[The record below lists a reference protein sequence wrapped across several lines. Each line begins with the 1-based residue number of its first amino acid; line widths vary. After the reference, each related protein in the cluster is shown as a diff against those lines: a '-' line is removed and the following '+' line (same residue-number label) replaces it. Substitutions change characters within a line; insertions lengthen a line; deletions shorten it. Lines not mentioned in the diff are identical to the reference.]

1 MKLRKVIKSILPHG
15 LLMYIIGQRLREFSI
30 ENYRKNYIVPEMD
43 KDPKILLGDMPEQ
56 VISIEG
62 FGYSGSSALVDFFKE
77 FDNCSVWGFSDV
89 KDGGKLARQ
98 HSNQHACEIN
108 FMRLA
113 GGIFEIEKLI
123 ESKNMF
129 VNDALINRFISLIDY
144 SLVQAGKQNSFYN
157 IYFKKLVCDFLNTLI
172 DFSIDGLDYSYF
184 NPHLNNFSKNKCS
197 IYFMKNLSKNEFISL
212 SHMFLEKLIRAQ
224 KVKKFLV
231 LDQFLSDT
239 EYDLKKYS
247 NYISNLKTIMVYR
260 DPRDVYMTA
269 KNLNIPWIP
278 VNQIH
283 LFIKWYKLM
292 VKNIPLMRD
301 EASVLI
307 IRFEDLVL
315 DYDNLIKSIM
325 EFLNIEFSS
334 HVYPKGY
341 FDPAISIKNI
351 GLWKNNIT
359 VSEVE
364 NIKLI
369 HEELCEW
376 CYE

>member
-1 MKLRKVIKSILPHG
+1 MKLRKVIESILPHG

-62 FGYSGSSALVDFFKE
+62 FGYSGSSALIDFFKE

-172 DFSIDGLDYSYF
+172 EIGV
-184 NPHLNNFSKNKCS
+184 C
-197 IYFMKNLSKNEFISL
+197 
-212 SHMFLEKLIRAQ
+212 
-224 KVKKFLV
+224 
-231 LDQFLSDT
+231 T
-239 EYDLKKYS
+239 GG
-247 NYISNLKTIMVYR
+247 
-260 DPRDVYMTA
+260 
-269 KNLNIPWIP
+269 
-278 VNQIH
+278 
-283 LFIKWYKLM
+283 
-292 VKNIPLMRD
+292 
-301 EASVLI
+301 SV
-307 IRFEDLVL
+307 
-315 DYDNLIKSIM
+315 
-325 EFLNIEFSS
+325 
-334 HVYPKGY
+334 
-341 FDPAISIKNI
+341 
-351 GLWKNNIT
+351 
-359 VSEVE
+359 VSE
-364 NIKLI
+364 NP
-369 HEELCEW
+369 
-376 CYE
+376 